1 MYVHSPLETN
11 AQLSKACKP
20 AMGSLHDP
28 AVLTQ
33 LLAALN
39 ASSCNTAEDS
49 SLLEVCPAARVVIAL
64 VCMKFVGPPARA
76 ALQSFDCRYGVQA
89 LLKHLGVMPV
99 GKRFLMTALDHG
111 DPWAGSE
118 GLLDG

>member
-76 ALQSFDCRYGVQA
+76 ALQALDCRNGIHTRFKQ
-89 LLKHLGVMPV
+89 HGVMPV
-99 GKRFLMTALDHG
+99 GSTDKDDQRNAPGIYDEMSFGA
-111 DPWAGSE
+111 
-118 GLLDG
+118 